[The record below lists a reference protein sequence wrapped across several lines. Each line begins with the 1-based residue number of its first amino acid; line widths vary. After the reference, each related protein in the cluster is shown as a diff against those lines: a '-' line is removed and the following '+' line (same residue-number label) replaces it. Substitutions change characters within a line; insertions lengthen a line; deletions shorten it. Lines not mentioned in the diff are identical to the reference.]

1 MIMRLAAQSLRNRLL
16 TSILTTFSI
25 ALSVALLL
33 AVEQVRTGVRE
44 SFSSTICGTDLI
56 VGTRVGR
63 LQLVLFTVFGIGAT
77 PDNIDYE
84 TFERYQKHPAVD
96 WAVPFSLGDSH
107 RGFRVIATD
116 AGYFEHMRFHQD
128 RSIDFVAG
136 QAPKGLYDAVIGYK
150 VAKDLGYRVGTE
162 IVVSHGI
169 SARPGISDHDEH
181 PFTVTGVLDRTATPI
196 DHAVYITL
204 AGMEAIHGAQH
215 ADDPADGNTRG
226 PDDAGEA
233 EPRITSITAFFLG
246 LRSPIDTMRLRR
258 EINTDER
265 EPLLAIIPG
274 VALSALWKGIDM
286 TDSGLKAISAM
297 VVLVGLI
304 GMLVSLLGNPSRE
317 TARNGD
323 SQSGWRTAEPGRA
336 SLALGGGGA
345 HLFRAAGGS
354 VYQLRS
360 IGVCSAAPGKCVW
373 PGSPDQTTFH
383 PRVGL
388 PGRGLVGRCSDG
400 LGACAECIQART
412 LRWPEHSGLNT
423 GEAAR
428 SEPRSG
434 PFTYAF
440 VG

>member
-304 GMLVSLLGNPSRE
+304 GMLVSLLGTLRERRREMAILRAVGARPSLVVRLLLLE
-317 TARNGD
+317 A
-323 SQSGWRTAEPGRA
+323 A
-336 SLALGGGGA
+336 AL
-345 HLFRAAGGS
+345 
-354 VYQLRS
+354 
-360 IGVCSAAPGKCVW
+360 
-373 PGSPDQTTFH
+373 TFFGLL
-383 PRVGL
+383 VGL
-388 PGRGLVGRCSDG
+388 CINYGLLAFARPLLENAFGLVLPIRPPSILEWAYLAVVWSGGVLMGLVPALSAYRHALSDG
-400 LGACAECIQART
+400 LSIR
-412 LRWPEHSGLNT
+412 
-423 GEAAR
+423 
-428 SEPRSG
+428 
-434 PFTYAF
+434 
-440 VG
+440 V